1 MNRLLRIIRIL
12 LAAVSFI
19 LITLLFLDFTG
30 TARVNFGWLSRI
42 QFVPALFAANF
53 AVLAALLIVTLLL
66 GRVYC
71 SVLCPLGVFQDAVA
85 WISRKVQGKKKRYTY
100 LPPLNVL
107 RYTLLALCVIAFF
120 AGLAPLVA
128 LLDPYGSY
136 GRMATNLL
144 SPLYRW
150 GNNLLAARAIQ
161 ANSFDYITVDIW
173 IRGVATFAVALGTL
187 GIVGFLAWRNGRTY
201 CNTVCPV
208 GTVLGFLSRF
218 ALLKP
223 VVNVSKCNGCRICE
237 RGCKASCI
245 DARAHQIDT
254 SRCVACMN
262 CVGVCPQGA
271 LGFGHKNQ
279 PASTVNR

>member
-1 MNRLLRIIRIL
+1 MLKAIRIL
-12 LAAVSFI
+12 AASVCFI

-30 TARVNFGWLSRI
+30 TARVNVGWLSRI
-42 QFVPALFAANF
+42 QFVPALFAANL
-53 AVLAALLIVTLLL
+53 AVLTGLVVVTLLL

-71 SVLCPLGVFQDAVA
+71 SILCPLGVLQDAVA
-85 WISRKVQGKKKRYTY
+85 WISRKIQRKKRYTY
-100 LPPLNVL
+100 LPALNLL
-107 RYTLLALCVIAFF
+107 RYGLLALVVIAFF
-120 AGLAPLVA
+120 AGLAPVVA

-136 GRMATNLL
+136 GRIASNIAA
-144 SPLYRW
+144 PFYRW
-150 GNNLLAARAIQ
+150 GNNLLASHAAQ
-161 ANSFDYITVDIW
+161 SNSLDYYTVDIW
-173 IRGVATFAVALGTL
+173 IRGAATFAVALVTL
-187 GIVGFLAWRNGRTY
+187 GVIGFLAWRNGRTY

-218 ALLKP
+218 AVLKP

-245 DARAHQIDT
+245 DARAHQIDY

-262 CVGVCPQGA
+262 CVGACPQGA

-279 PASTVNR
+279 PPQTVNR